1 MSLTPQKN
9 KTPNRGQSLTALLL
23 LALLF
28 LSQGLSWLHPHDH
41 KGVSELLGLRFSL
54 REYKGATFCTH
65 GSADVHMENTDLNAS
80 GDECASCQTLLQ
92 LTEDSCA
99 AAQRPA
105 LEKSPQPPRHADALI
120 RSACTF
126 ISYTR
131 GPPADTL

>member
-1 MSLTPQKN
+1 MSLPHRKE
-9 KTPNRGQSLTALLL
+9 KTQSCGQSLTVFLL

-28 LSQGLSWLHPHDH
+28 LSQGLSWLHPHGH
-41 KGVSELLGLRFSL
+41 EGVSELLGLRFSL
-54 REYKGATFCTH
+54 SEYKGATFCTH
-65 GSADVHMENTDLNAS
+65 GSGDVHMENTDRDAC

-99 AAQRPA
+99 AAQRSA
-105 LEKSPQPPRHADALI
+105 LEESQEPPCHANAI
-120 RSACTF
+120 IKPACTL